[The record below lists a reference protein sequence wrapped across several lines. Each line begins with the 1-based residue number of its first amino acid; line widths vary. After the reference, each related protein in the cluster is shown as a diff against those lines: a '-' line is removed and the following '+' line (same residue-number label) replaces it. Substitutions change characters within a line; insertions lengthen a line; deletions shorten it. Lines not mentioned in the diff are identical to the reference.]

1 MKGDILIEN
10 HFCSSPSCQ
19 NSNTKGE
26 IIVIPT
32 SFEADLVPAPGD
44 ADAENQ
50 PEVRAAQTHST
61 ECATS
66 AGNGLAA
73 TCSEAEALS
82 SYLSLCR
89 KNVIFSHLVCSLHMD
104 DAPF

>member
-10 HFCSSPSCQ
+10 HFCSSPSWQ
-19 NSNTKGE
+19 NSNTKGK

-50 PEVRAAQTHST
+50 PEV
-61 ECATS
+61 
-66 AGNGLAA
+66 
-73 TCSEAEALS
+73 
-82 SYLSLCR
+82 
-89 KNVIFSHLVCSLHMD
+89 
-104 DAPF
+104 